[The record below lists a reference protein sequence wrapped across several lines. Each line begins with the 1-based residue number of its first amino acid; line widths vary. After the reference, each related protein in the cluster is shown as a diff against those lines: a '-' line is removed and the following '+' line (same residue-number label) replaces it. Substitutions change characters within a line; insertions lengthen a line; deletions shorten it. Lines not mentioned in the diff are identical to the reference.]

1 MQFKQS
7 SHLENLLSRCVTD
20 GPISTQQNSFNAV
33 YLRVTISVISRYT
46 RSPDMPQKLQPAK
59 RTDEGLKVVAK
70 LQKDILC
77 LEVNS
82 AEVPISHEFRTSLVS
97 SLYSGEFT
105 CGIVCCLYDTSRL
118 APVVREAD
126 FCLR

>member
-1 MQFKQS
+1 
-7 SHLENLLSRCVTD
+7 
-20 GPISTQQNSFNAV
+20 
-33 YLRVTISVISRYT
+33 
-46 RSPDMPQKLQPAK
+46 MPQKLQPAK

-77 LEVNS
+77 LEVNT

>member
-1 MQFKQS
+1 
-7 SHLENLLSRCVTD
+7 
-20 GPISTQQNSFNAV
+20 
-33 YLRVTISVISRYT
+33 
-46 RSPDMPQKLQPAK
+46 MPQKLQAAK

-70 LQKDILC
+70 LQRHILC

-97 SLYSGEFT
+97 SYSGEFT